1 MHKDYHAKFIYDNG
15 GFSVEA
21 LKAVT
26 EKPDLQL
33 VHRPI
38 ADDPDNPGEL
48 QDYARKISFAF
59 DKFVLWSAVL
69 FASQS
74 ALGTARG
81 WCRAFVS
88 MRTSN
93 SNAARS

>member
-1 MHKDYHAKFIYDNG
+1 MHKDYHPKFIYDNG
-15 GFSVEA
+15 GVSVEA

-38 ADDPDNPGEL
+38 VDDPDHPGEL
-48 QDYARKISFAF
+48 QDHARKIALAF
-59 DKFVLWSAVL
+59 DKFVLWSALL

-81 WCRAFVS
+81 WCQTFAS